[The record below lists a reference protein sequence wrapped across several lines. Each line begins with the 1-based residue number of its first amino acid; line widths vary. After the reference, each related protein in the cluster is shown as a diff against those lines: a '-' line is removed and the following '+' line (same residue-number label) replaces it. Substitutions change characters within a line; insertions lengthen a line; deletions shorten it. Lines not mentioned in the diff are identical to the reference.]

1 MKYTEFE
8 DIISPERMRKYYVA
22 CGGNTAKA
30 MTLYRYN
37 LRLSQEMF
45 VVVSCF
51 EVALKNRIDA
61 VMKAYLGNDW
71 LRDLILPGGAW
82 YYDRRIEK
90 TRKIIENA
98 YNGLIKAGTYSNSKL
113 LSEMEF
119 GVWKHMFS
127 NVQYRLAGR
136 KLMRIFP
143 NKPKS
148 TQSHKFDNTY
158 VFGELDYINKLRNR
172 IAHNEPICFSSNHIS
187 VDVYYAQNRYNR
199 IMELFRWM
207 DIDGASLLYGLG
219 RVNSACNQIDALVK

>member
-1 MKYTEFE
+1 
-8 DIISPERMRKYYVA
+8 
-22 CGGNTAKA
+22 
-30 MTLYRYN
+30 
-37 LRLSQEMF
+37 MF

-51 EVALKNRIDA
+51 EVALRNRIDA
-61 VMKAYLGNDW
+61 VMKAHLGNDW
-71 LRDLILPGGAW
+71 LRDLILPAGAW

-90 TRKIIENA
+90 T
-98 YNGLIKAGTYSNSKL
+98 
-113 LSEMEF
+113 
-119 GVWKHMFS
+119 WKHMFS

-148 TQSHKFDNTY
+148 TQNHKFDNTY

>member
-1 MKYTEFE
+1 M
-8 DIISPERMRKYYVA
+8 S
-22 CGGNTAKA
+22 N
-30 MTLYRYN
+30 
-37 LRLSQEMF
+37 
-45 VVVSCF
+45 
-51 EVALKNRIDA
+51 KNDR
-61 VMKAYLGNDW
+61 
-71 LRDLILPGGAW
+71 ILPGGAL
-82 YYDRRIEK
+82 YYDKRCEK

-98 YNGLIKAGTYSNSKL
+98 YNGLVKNGTYSNSKL

-127 NVQYRLAGR
+127 NVQYRLSGR
-136 KLMRIFP
+136 KLMGIFP

-172 IAHNEPICFSSNHIS
+172 IAHHEPICFSKNPVSIDTKYIH
-187 VDVYYAQNRYNR
+187 NRYNR

-219 RVNSACNQIDALVK
+219 HIDNACNQIDALLK